1 MVSLRENQVHRWARS
16 GRVARHDP
24 DLPARSLA
32 LYERSTGGIF
42 CISTPTASSRFML
55 FPTVLVLYIARQDI
69 VWCAGAQQKKA

>member
-32 LYERSTGGIF
+32 LYERSTGHF
-42 CISTPTASSRFML
+42 LHLHAYCVFPFML
-55 FPTVLVLYIARQDI
+55 FVTVLVLYLARQDI
-69 VWCAGAQQKKA
+69 VWCAGAQQKIA